1 MLASDESRRA
11 ILALR
16 PLVVAALVVPAL
28 VASLSLFS
36 VALAQEPATPAKT
49 AESPFPRTKP
59 TEPAEAEKTFQTLF
73 GFEMQLLSAEPDV
86 TDPVAIEY
94 DENGLAYVVE
104 MSDYPYTDK
113 TADKPFTDKTADL
126 PIGRVRILEDT
137 DGDGRFDRS
146 TIFAEDLS
154 WPTGVACWQG
164 GVFVTATP
172 DVWYFKDTDGDRKAD
187 VRRKLFTGFRKYNV
201 QAVMNNLKWGL
212 DHRIYGAGSSNGG
225 QVRPADNPQAEPQ
238 KLGRNDFRFDPRD
251 EALEILSGGARFGNA
266 FDDWGNRFICD
277 IRNPV
282 EHVVLPSHY
291 LARNPFLRVASA
303 LHNAAEAG
311 DTLPVYRAS
320 PPEAWRVVRAER
332 WIGDTTLKTPRS
344 ELAQGYVT
352 STSGITIYRGTAY
365 PKQFYGN
372 AFIGEVAGN
381 LIHRQI
387 VSPDGV
393 TFKSVRGDAETEFV
407 RSTDNW
413 FRPTNFVNA
422 PDGTLHVCDMYRET
436 IEHPWSIPDDIKQH
450 LDLES
455 GRDRGRVYRL
465 APMGF
470 KPPKFEPLGRASTAR
485 LVKELEN
492 PNAWQRETAHR
503 LLFERQ
509 DKAAV
514 EPLRKLLKESR
525 SPLARLHALW
535 SLEGLESLKTAD
547 LLAALSDEA
556 PGVREHAV
564 RLAEPRF
571 FEAPQLLDS
580 VLALAADP
588 DVRVRFQTA
597 FTLGESRDRRVAAAL
612 ARIARQDAADPWIKA
627 AVLSSAVD
635 CPGELLA
642 VLELDREFSRR
653 DESYAWRRELAFIIG
668 AKNRPAEVQAVLSRA
683 ISLAGV
689 SLAAAPQKRLQT
701 ALVLG
706 LGDGLKLAGASLPSA
721 NRLVAH
727 LLESAAKTA
736 VDEQADIAERQE
748 ALELL
753 RHANFRIA
761 RQALV
766 ALLDSRQPQ
775 ALQIAAI
782 RTLSGFREAE
792 VAAIL
797 LEPYRGYTPAVR
809 SEAVD
814 ALLARPERLGPLFDA
829 IEARVAGV
837 SHVPLSR
844 RTLLLQHADAKI
856 RERAAKL
863 FAADAPSPRKEVLDR
878 YRAALSAPADG
889 PRGRKVVEREC
900 MICHRLGDKGY
911 EVGPNL
917 LTIKHRTAEEILTH
931 VLDPN
936 REVPPNFLEYVVAL
950 DDGRIVTG
958 VIAEET
964 ATSITLRR
972 PQGAVE
978 TILRQ
983 NIEELSNTGHSLM
996 PEGLEQKVSVQEM
1009 ADVLAFL
1016 LGK

>member
-1 MLASDESRRA
+1 MLICHQAGLKPATSFA
-11 ILALR
+11 
-16 PLVVAALVVPAL
+16 AALFACCML
-28 VASLSLFS
+28 CTASF
-36 VALAQEPATPAKT
+36 AAEPEATPQAT
-49 AESPFPRTKP
+49 ESAFPRTPP
-59 TEPAEAEKTFQTLF
+59 TEPAAAEKTFQTLF
-73 GFEMQLLSAEPDV
+73 GFQMQLLAAEPDV

-113 TADKPFTDKTADL
+113 TADKPFTEKTADL
-126 PIGRVRILEDT
+126 PIGRVRILEDL

-154 WPTGVACWQG
+154 WPTGVACWKG

-187 VRRKLFTGFRKYNV
+187 VRRKLFTGFRKFNV

-225 QVRPADNPQAEPQ
+225 QLRPADQPDAKP
-238 KLGRNDFRFDPRD
+238 LVLSRNDFRFDPRD
-251 EALEILSGGARFGNA
+251 EALEIISGGARFGNG

-282 EHVVLPSHY
+282 EHIVLPSHY
-291 LARNPFLRVASA
+291 LARNRYLRVASA
-303 LHNAAEAG
+303 LHNAAEAS
-311 DTLPVYRAS
+311 DALPVYRLS

-332 WIGDTTLKTPRS
+332 WTGDTSRKTPRS
-344 ELAQGYVT
+344 ELAQAYVT

-381 LIHRQI
+381 LVHRQ
-387 VSPDGV
+387 VLSADGV

-436 IEHPWSIPDDIKQH
+436 IEHPWSIPDDIKEH

-455 GRDRGRVYRL
+455 GRDRGRIYRL
-465 APMGF
+465 APPGF
-470 KPPKFEPLGRASTAR
+470 KPPKFTPLGGASTLQ

-492 PNAWQRETAHR
+492 PNAWQRDTAHR

-509 DKAAV
+509 DPAAV
-514 EPLRKLLKESR
+514 APLRKLLHESGA
-525 SPLARLHALW
+525 PLARLHALW
-535 SLEGLESLKTAD
+535 SLDGLGALGEKD
-547 LLAALSDEA
+547 LLAALADQA

-564 RLAEPRF
+564 RLAEPRLRQSP
-571 FEAPQLLDS
+571 ELLER
-580 VLALAADP
+580 VLALADDP
-588 DVRVRFQTA
+588 NVRVRFQTA
-597 FTLGESRDRRVAAAL
+597 FTLGETGDERVAAAL
-612 ARIARQDAADPWIKA
+612 ARIARCDTADPWIRA
-627 AVLSSAVD
+627 AVLSSATERA
-635 CPGELLA
+635 GELLSLLA
-642 VLELDREFSRR
+642 IDREFPGQ
-653 DESYAWRRELAFIIG
+653 DAALVWGRELAFIIG
-668 AKNRPAEVQAVLSRA
+668 ARNQGDEVQAVLASGA
-683 ISLAGV
+683 V
-689 SLAAAPQKRLQT
+689 LAAQTNERLQM

-706 LGDGLKLAGASLPSA
+706 LGDGLKLAGAKLPAAS
-721 NRLVAH
+721 RLISH
-727 LLESAAKTA
+727 LLEAA
-736 VDEQADIAERQE
+736 Q
-748 ALELL
+748 
-753 RHANFRIA
+753 RIA
-761 RQALV
+761 GDDRAEPADRQQALQLLGYAEFSVARPVLV

-775 ALQIAAI
+775 AVQIAAI
-782 RTLSGFREAE
+782 RTLSSFRDKD

-797 LEPYRGYTPAVR
+797 LEPYRGYTPDVR
-809 SEAVD
+809 NEAVE
-814 ALLARPERLGPLFDA
+814 ALLARPERLEPLFDA
-829 IEARVAGV
+829 IESRLAGI
-837 SHVPLSR
+837 SQIPQTR
-844 RTLLLQHADAKI
+844 RTLLMQHADPKI
-856 RERAAKL
+856 RERALKL
-863 FAADAPSPRKEVLDR
+863 FSADAPSPRKEVLER

-889 PRGRKVVEREC
+889 QRGRKVVEREC
-900 MICHRLGDKGY
+900 LTCHRLGDKGY

-936 REVPPNFLEYVVAL
+936 REVPPNFLEYVCAL
-950 DDGRIVTG
+950 DDGRILTG

-972 PQGAVE
+972 PQGVQE

-996 PEGLEQKVSVQEM
+996 PEGLEQKVNLQEM

>member
-1 MLASDESRRA
+1 LRVRRA
-11 ILALR
+11 CSLAAAFLLSSHALGCALYAAEAEATR
-16 PLVVAALVVPAL
+16 PADAA
-28 VASLSLFS
+28 
-36 VALAQEPATPAKT
+36 
-49 AESPFPRTKP
+49 FPRVKP
-59 TEPAEAEKTFQTLF
+59 TEPADAAKTFQTLF
-73 GFEMQLLSAEPDV
+73 DFELQLLAAEPDV

-113 TADKPFTDKTADL
+113 NADKPFTEKTADL
-126 PIGRVRILEDT
+126 PIGRVRILEDA

-154 WPTGVACWQG
+154 WPTGVACWKG

-187 VRRKLFTGFRKYNV
+187 VRRKVFTGFRKFNV
-201 QAVMNNLKWGL
+201 QAVMNNPKWGL
-212 DHRIYGAGSSNGG
+212 DHLIYGAGSSNGG
-225 QVRPADNPQAEPQ
+225 QIRPADQPDAKP
-238 KLGRNDFRFDPRD
+238 LVLSRNDFRFDPRD
-251 EALEILSGGARFGNA
+251 EALEIISGGARFGNA

-282 EHVVLPSHY
+282 EHIVLPSRY
-291 LARNPFLRVASA
+291 LARNRFLRVPSA

-332 WIGDTTLKTPRS
+332 WIGDTRLKTPRS

-381 LIHRQI
+381 LIHRQV

-393 TFKSVRGDAETEFV
+393 TFKSARGDAETEFV

-436 IEHPWSIPDDIKQH
+436 IEHPWSIPDDIKEQ

-455 GRDRGRVYRL
+455 GRDRGRIYRL
-465 APMGF
+465 APKGF
-470 KPPKFEPLGRASTAR
+470 KPPKFTPLGSASTEQ
-485 LVKELEN
+485 LVKQLEN
-492 PNAWQRETAHR
+492 PNAWQRDTAHR

-509 DKAAV
+509 DQAAV
-514 EPLRKLLKESR
+514 KPLRKLLREGR
-525 SPLARLHALW
+525 GPLARLHALW
-535 SLEGLESLKTAD
+535 SLQGLGALNDSD
-547 LLAALSDEA
+547 LLAALADKQ

-564 RLAEPRF
+564 QLSESRLRQSPE
-571 FEAPQLLDS
+571 LLER
-580 VLALAADP
+580 VLALADDP
-588 DVRVRFQTA
+588 SLRVRFQTA
-597 FTLGESRDRRVAAAL
+597 FTLGEADDERVVGAL
-612 ARIARQDAADPWIKA
+612 ARIARQDAADPWVRA
-627 AVLSSAVD
+627 AVLSSATKET
-635 CPGELLA
+635 GELLSTL
-642 VLELDREFSRR
+642 VTDLEFSRR
-653 DESYAWRRELAFIIG
+653 EESLGWGREMAFIIG
-668 AKNRPAEVQAVLSRA
+668 AKNQPAEVQGVLSTA
-683 ISLAGV
+683 IALEAQ
-689 SLAAAPQKRLQT
+689 LQKRLQT

-706 LGDGLKLAGASLPSA
+706 LGDGLKLAGAKLPPA
-721 NRLVAH
+721 HRLVAH
-727 LLESAAKTA
+727 LLEDAKKTA
-736 VDEQADIAERQE
+736 GDDQADLADRQR

-753 RHANFRIA
+753 GYSEFTAA
-761 RQALV
+761 KPALV
-766 ALLDSRQPQ
+766 ALLDSKQPQ
-775 ALQIAAI
+775 AVQIAAI
-782 RTLSGFREAE
+782 RTLSGFRDQE

-797 LEPYRGYTPAVR
+797 LEPYRSYTPAVR

-814 ALLARPERLGPLFDA
+814 ALLARPERFGPLFDA
-829 IEARVAGV
+829 IESRLAGV
-837 SHVPLSR
+837 SHIPQTR
-844 RTLLLQHADAKI
+844 RTLLMQHADPKI
-856 RERAAKL
+856 RERALKL
-863 FAADAPSPRKEVLDR
+863 FSADAPSPRKEVLAR
-878 YRAALSAPADG
+878 YREALTAPADG
-889 PRGRKVVEREC
+889 QRGRKVVEREC
-900 MICHRLGDKGY
+900 MTCHRLGDKGY

-936 REVPPNFLEYVVAL
+936 REVPPGFLEYVVAI
-950 DDGRIVTG
+950 DDGRILTG

-972 PQGAVE
+972 PQGVEE

-996 PEGLEQKVSVQEM
+996 PEGLEQKVNVQEM